1 MERITVK
8 NTYWLDKNV
17 YKLNDTIQ
25 ADHSIPFW
33 PKSDRHRW
41 YWV

>member
-1 MERITVK
+1 MAWSFSSSKMKRITVK

-25 ADHSIPFW
+25 ADHSIPF
-33 PKSDRHRW
+33 
-41 YWV
+41 